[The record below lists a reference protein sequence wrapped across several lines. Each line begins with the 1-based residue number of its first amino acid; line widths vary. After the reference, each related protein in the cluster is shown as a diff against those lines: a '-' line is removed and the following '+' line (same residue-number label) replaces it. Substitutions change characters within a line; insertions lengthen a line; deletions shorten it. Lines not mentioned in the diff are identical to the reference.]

1 MKLTTLLFGLL
12 LAVGWTGNVFAQQA
26 TYTAESIKDLTYTWV
41 DANNAT
47 QTSHYVEYDEQKK
60 AYVGI
65 EVTNPYQ
72 MYGLLRGVYMETALP
87 GPYYSAYTPLDVRED
102 PTYYGPVAGGWEILN
117 VSPSGNAYSAVGN
130 ITITMDNGNLSFQS
144 IQVKS
149 GGTVLTEWS
158 YASNNTSLPT
168 GWSTTKAFTAET
180 ATNSCFMSK
189 GGTITI
195 NASLL
200 QDATNVTV
208 EIYGRHDTQYAA
220 AVTITVAGSTG
231 TSSSQT
237 IPQEGYTDWQTFT
250 WNVNGNSISD
260 VNPDSYHPQNEGYT
274 VVVVKLNNTTSP
286 IGGGAVGLSTFTTK
300 QQIIDYF
307 ATNVASMK
315 LLTDGIRIGSGY
327 NAGTVFNCSGE
338 YNRFFFLGKGQAR
351 KKSNYVTDLEQ
362 QDGNLRGEQV
372 PFKNMFE
379 QFSPTTGDE
388 GSDITD
394 FYSKMMQGNVYN
406 VVHDCGSVI
415 EVIHE
420 FSMSGHNG
428 TTAYAM
434 TGMNFF
440 IPDYRLKF
448 WINDNYYVKYTDGST
463 AGPFVVD
470 GRVMNPFQTASE
482 TEYSVDYV
490 AGSSRILKP
499 RGTAMTPSNFAANYA
514 QYNQPY
520 APRVGI
526 YLLHLEAEANKVA
539 DYSESNRYYNVDLDW
554 TSSLNEM
561 SGNGV
566 SQTYIIYQVV
576 TDSVTGELVNVP
588 IDTVENC
595 TDFRPELRLDT
606 LYEQQAHSYTLTYV
620 IQGWPSDSDH
630 PSFIA
635 WSNQATVI
643 IPGYDDFMTLNLHH
657 YESDF
662 DVNYKPMVGKNYYR
676 NYMSP
681 ENDFA
686 NGITPDAIKGGYDSF
701 ILYRTSTDGKVPVA
715 KLKLAVDS
723 QNRVRYKITYF
734 DENEDYTGPNDINIQ
749 QIINNLINN

>member
-102 PTYYGPVAGGWEILN
+102 PTYYGPVAGGWEIPN
-117 VSPSGNAYSAVGN
+117 VVPGGTIYSD
-130 ITITMDNGNLSFQS
+130 ITITTTTGYETFKSITVYSGTTILSQWDASTNGATLP
-144 IQVKS
+144 S
-149 GGTVLTEWS
+149 GWT
-158 YASNNTSLPT
+158 
-168 GWSTTKAFTAET
+168 STTAFTQ
-180 ATNSCFMSK
+180 SGIGYYMSH

-195 NASLL
+195 PHSIIDNHSNVSVVINACKE
-200 QDATNVTV
+200 NN
-208 EIYGRHDTQYAA
+208 YTQS
-220 AVTITVAGSTG
+220 ITVNGVSNTLTASYRDYTWEI
-231 TSSSQT
+231 SS
-237 IPQEGYTDWQTFT
+237 
-250 WNVNGNSISD
+250 NSD

-428 TTAYAM
+428 TTA
-434 TGMNFF
+434 F
-440 IPDYRLKF
+440 
-448 WINDNYYVKYTDGST
+448 
-463 AGPFVVD
+463 
-470 GRVMNPFQTASE
+470 
-482 TEYSVDYV
+482 
-490 AGSSRILKP
+490 SR
-499 RGTAMTPSNFAANYA
+499 
-514 QYNQPY
+514 
-520 APRVGI
+520 
-526 YLLHLEAEANKVA
+526 
-539 DYSESNRYYNVDLDW
+539 
-554 TSSLNEM
+554 
-561 SGNGV
+561 
-566 SQTYIIYQVV
+566 
-576 TDSVTGELVNVP
+576 
-588 IDTVENC
+588 
-595 TDFRPELRLDT
+595 
-606 LYEQQAHSYTLTYV
+606 
-620 IQGWPSDSDH
+620 
-630 PSFIA
+630 
-635 WSNQATVI
+635 
-643 IPGYDDFMTLNLHH
+643 
-657 YESDF
+657 
-662 DVNYKPMVGKNYYR
+662 
-676 NYMSP
+676 
-681 ENDFA
+681 
-686 NGITPDAIKGGYDSF
+686 
-701 ILYRTSTDGKVPVA
+701 
-715 KLKLAVDS
+715 
-723 QNRVRYKITYF
+723 
-734 DENEDYTGPNDINIQ
+734 
-749 QIINNLINN
+749 

>member
-1 MKLTTLLFGLL
+1 MKLTTLMFGLL
-12 LAVGWTGNVFAQQA
+12 LAVGWTGNVFAQPA
-26 TYTAESIKDLTYTWV
+26 TYTAESIKDLTYTGV

-102 PTYYGPVAGGWEILN
+102 PTYYGPVAGGWEIPN
-117 VSPSGNAYSAVGN
+117 VVPGGTIYSD
-130 ITITMDNGNLSFQS
+130 ITITTTTGYETFKSITVYSGTTILSQWDASTNGATLP
-144 IQVKS
+144 S
-149 GGTVLTEWS
+149 GWT
-158 YASNNTSLPT
+158 
-168 GWSTTKAFTAET
+168 STTAFTQ
-180 ATNSCFMSK
+180 SGIGYYMSH

-195 NASLL
+195 PHSIIDNHSNVSVVINACKE
-200 QDATNVTV
+200 NN
-208 EIYGRHDTQYAA
+208 YTQS
-220 AVTITVAGSTG
+220 ITVNGVSKTLT
-231 TSSSQT
+231 TSYRDYTWEISS
-237 IPQEGYTDWQTFT
+237 
-250 WNVNGNSISD
+250 NSGD
-260 VNPDSYHPQNEGYT
+260 NPDSYHPQNEGYT

-420 FSMSGHNG
+420 FSMSGHDG

-490 AGSSRILKP
+490 AGSSRILEP
-499 RGTAMTPSNFAANYA
+499 RGTAMTPSDFAANYA

>member
-1 MKLTTLLFGLL
+1 MKKKLTILLFSLL
-12 LAVGWTGNVFAQQA
+12 LAVGWTTNVFAQPA

-41 DANNAT
+41 DANNTT

-65 EVTNPYQ
+65 EVTDPYQ

-102 PTYYGPVAGGWEILN
+102 PTYYGPVAGGWEIPN
-117 VSPSGNAYSAVGN
+117 VATGGTIYSDINITTTTGWETFKSIIVYSGTTILSQWDASTNGATLPSGW
-130 ITITMDNGNLSFQS
+130 T
-144 IQVKS
+144 
-149 GGTVLTEWS
+149 
-158 YASNNTSLPT
+158 
-168 GWSTTKAFTAET
+168 TTKAFTASGT
-180 ATNSCFMSK
+180 GYYMSE

-195 NASLL
+195 PHSIIDNHSNVSVVINACKENS
-200 QDATNVTV
+200 N
-208 EIYGRHDTQYAA
+208 TQS
-220 AVTITVAGSTG
+220 IS
-231 TSSSQT
+231 
-237 IPQEGYTDWQTFT
+237 
-250 WNVNGNSISD
+250 VNGVSQNLTTSYRNYTWEISSNSGD
-260 VNPDSYHPQNEGYT
+260 NPDSYHPQNEGYT
-274 VVVVKLNNTTSP
+274 VVVVKLKNTTSP
-286 IGGGAVGLSTFTTK
+286 IGGGAVAVSTFTTK
-300 QQIIDYF
+300 QQIINYF
-307 ATNVASMK
+307 GTNVASMK

-327 NAGTVFNCSGE
+327 NTGTVFNCSGE

-362 QDGNLRGEQV
+362 QDGTIRGEQV

-470 GRVMNPFQTASE
+470 GRAMNPFQTASE

-499 RGTAMTPSNFAANYA
+499 NGTAMTPSNFAANYA

-526 YLLHLEAEANKVA
+526 YLLSLEAEANKVA

-588 IDTVENC
+588 LDTVENC

-606 LYEQQAHSYTLTYV
+606 IYEQQAHSYTLTYV
-620 IQGWPSDSDH
+620 IEGWPSDSDH

-643 IPGYDDFMTLNLHH
+643 IPGYNDFMTLNLHH

-662 DVNYKPMVGKNYYR
+662 DVNYSLEAGKNFYR